1 MISYPIDDHRLEVVE
16 EKRILGLIIRSDL
29 KWSSNTKSIMARA
42 YSKLWIIRRL
52 KYLGAEGQDL
62 VDIFCKHVRS
72 VLEFGAPVWHS
83 GLTLTEKYDIERVQK
98 SFCHIYLG
106 GKYESYHGAL
116 KQVGLESLE
125 KRREKL
131 CLKFALSAE
140 KSNKFKHWFK
150 PSVKTSSTRLKP
162 LKYAEVISN
171 HARKDKS
178 PLYYLTKLLNHHYK
192 EK

>member
-16 EKRILGLIIRSDL
+16 EKRILGLIMRSDL

-83 GLTLTEKYDIERVQK
+83 GLTLTEKYDI
-98 SFCHIYLG
+98 
-106 GKYESYHGAL
+106 
-116 KQVGLESLE
+116 
-125 KRREKL
+125 
-131 CLKFALSAE
+131 
-140 KSNKFKHWFK
+140 
-150 PSVKTSSTRLKP
+150 
-162 LKYAEVISN
+162 
-171 HARKDKS
+171 
-178 PLYYLTKLLNHHYK
+178 
-192 EK
+192 

>member
-1 MISYPIDDHRLEVVE
+1 ME

-42 YSKLWIIRRL
+42 YSKL
-52 KYLGAEGQDL
+52 

-72 VLEFGAPVWHS
+72 FLEFGAPVWHS

-116 KQVGLESLE
+116 KQVGLKSLE
-125 KRREKL
+125 KRCEKL

>member
-16 EKRILGLIIRSDL
+16 EKRILGLIMRSDL

-52 KYLGAEGQDL
+52 KDL

-125 KRREKL
+125 KHREKL

-140 KSNKFKHWFK
+140 KAISLN
-150 PSVKTSSTRLKP
+150 
-162 LKYAEVISN
+162 IGSN
-171 HARKDKS
+171 HQ
-178 PLYYLTKLLNHHYK
+178 
-192 EK
+192 

>member
-16 EKRILGLIIRSDL
+16 EKRILGLIMRSDL

-52 KYLGAEGQDL
+52 KDL

-125 KRREKL
+125 KHREKL

-150 PSVKTSSTRLKP
+150 TSVKTSSTRLKP

-171 HARKDKS
+171 HTRKDKS
-178 PLYYLTKLLNHHYK
+178 PLYYLTKLLNEHYK